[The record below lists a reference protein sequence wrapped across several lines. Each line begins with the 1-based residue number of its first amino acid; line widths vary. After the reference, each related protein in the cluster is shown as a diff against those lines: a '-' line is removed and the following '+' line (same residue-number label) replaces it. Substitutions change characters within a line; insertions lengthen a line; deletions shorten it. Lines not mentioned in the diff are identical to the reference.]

1 MIACAF
7 LMHASP
13 LLPIPLPTTPVY
25 RSPEDQRGVSP
36 HISFPV
42 VVVTVVTAV
51 AASATALVADLTE
64 NKLTAFVQKMSLLGF
79 RRPRPGSRM
88 DVLVTIIFIAYVLIF
103 GTVWR
108 KKGRKLIMMLLLQ
121 GALS

>member
-1 MIACAF
+1 M
-7 LMHASP
+7 
-13 LLPIPLPTTPVY
+13 
-25 RSPEDQRGVSP
+25 SP

-42 VVVTVVTAV
+42 VVVAAV
-51 AASATALVADLTE
+51 AASATALVADFCDLTE

-88 DVLVTIIFIAYVLIF
+88 DVLVTVIFIAYVLIF

-108 KKGRKLIMMLLLQ
+108 KKGAEVDNDAAAARSFELT
-121 GALS
+121 SCCFCC